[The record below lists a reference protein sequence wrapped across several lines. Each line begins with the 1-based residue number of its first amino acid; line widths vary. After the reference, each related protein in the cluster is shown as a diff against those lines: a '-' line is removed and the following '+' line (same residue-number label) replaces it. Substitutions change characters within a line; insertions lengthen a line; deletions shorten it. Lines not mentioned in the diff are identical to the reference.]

1 MPELRRNPV
10 NGRWVVVA
18 TERAKRPKDFAS
30 GHDEPTASSAGK
42 RCPFCP
48 GNESETPPETAAY
61 REPGT
66 EKDSPGWRVR
76 AIPNKFPAFSPDGK
90 PAAQGDDLFVTMD
103 AVGFHEVIIETPHH
117 DRSFATLTEDEAA
130 EVVRMY
136 RDRFRFIAADP
147 RLEYVLIFRNHKREA
162 GASLEHPH
170 SQIIGAPVMPPA
182 VAEEIREMEAYRMAY
197 GSCVVCDMLEREL
210 SEGTRVVTSNG
221 HFVAI
226 EPFASRTPF
235 ETWIIPRAHSGS
247 FGDLE
252 DEEIPAL
259 AAILR
264 DVLARI
270 REGLSDPAYNYMIH
284 TAPLGRREEGFEPG
298 VYHWHIEIIPKL
310 VIAAGFEMGTGT
322 YINVTTPESAAE
334 FLRGVR
340 S

>member
-18 TERAKRPKDFAS
+18 TERARRPKDFAS
-30 GHDEPTASSAGK
+30 GHNEERPPAAGK

-48 GNESETPPETAAY
+48 GSEAETPPETAAY

-66 EKDSPGWRVR
+66 GKDAPGWRVR
-76 AIPNKFPAFSPDGK
+76 AIPNKFPAFSPDGE
-90 PAAQGDDLFVTMD
+90 PVTQGDDLFATMN
-103 AVGFHEVIIETPHH
+103 AVGVHEVIIETPLH
-117 DRSFATLTEDEAA
+117 DKSFATLSQDEAA
-130 EVVRMY
+130 EVIRMY
-136 RDRFRFIAADP
+136 RDRFRSIARDP
-147 RLEYVLIFRNHKREA
+147 KLEYVLIFRNHKREA

-170 SQIIGAPVMPPA
+170 SQIIGTPVMPPA
-182 VAEEIREMEAYRMAY
+182 VGEEILEMEAYRRAY

-210 SEGTRVVTSNG
+210 SEGTRVVAATD

-235 ETWIIPRAHSGS
+235 ETWIIPRAHSES

-259 AAILR
+259 AVVLR
-264 DVLARI
+264 DVLARL

-284 TAPLGRREEGFEPG
+284 TAPLGRGEDGFEPG
-298 VYHWHIEIIPKL
+298 LYHWHVEIIPKL
-310 VIAAGFEMGTGT
+310 AIAAGFEMGTGT

-340 S
+340 P